1 MKNVNLKTQLES
13 FANGIYLDSDG
24 TESHCF
30 NFYDWFCE
38 DSELEDKA
46 NELFT
51 ETAIFVEKFEIDLN
65 NHYVFFKNN
74 CPMSGD
80 LYDSFSICEVESGN
94 VVYWVTPKSG
104 HTNMAEICGK
114 ANNFEE
120 PLYSGHTISEIYENI
135 GK

>member
-24 TESHCF
+24 TESYCF